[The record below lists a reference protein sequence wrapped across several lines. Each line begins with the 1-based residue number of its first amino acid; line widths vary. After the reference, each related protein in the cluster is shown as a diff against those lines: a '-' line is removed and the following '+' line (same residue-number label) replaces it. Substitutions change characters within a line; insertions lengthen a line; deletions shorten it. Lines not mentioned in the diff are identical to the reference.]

1 VGYLILQ
8 GDAKEKNMERKKRP
22 AEQLKPYLWKPGQSG
37 NPKGRPPK
45 DRCITDAMRRLIKDQ
60 DMAEALARGA
70 LKRALKNGNDL
81 NLVLNRTEGPVQQNV
96 AFDPNAPM
104 VVNINRIVAH
114 VEDNDDSNT
123 D

>member
-1 VGYLILQ
+1 
-8 GDAKEKNMERKKRP
+8 MERKKRP